1 MKKFF
6 ALLFCGFFLF
16 AGNVL
21 AQEADAD
28 KVKLGD
34 DMPSITL
41 KSESYGDVTPESL
54 KGKVVLVSLF
64 ATWCGP
70 CQLELAEVQK
80 SLWPAYKDNPDFKL
94 LVVGRE
100 HTEAE
105 LKKYNER
112 KKFSFPLYADPG
124 RKVYFLFADQTIP
137 RAYLFGKDGKL
148 VYSSVGYSKD
158 EFRKLMDA
166 IENALK

>member
-21 AQEADAD
+21 AQEADTD

-124 RKVYFLFADQTIP
+124 RKVYSLFADQTIP